1 MNVFFVISD
10 IPNSFR
16 WELDIGFARSLY
28 VQLRVSVARILG
40 RYIFFSFMVNKNYQ
54 RFNKLW
60 FKKQ

>member
-10 IPNSFR
+10 IPNLFR
-16 WELDIGFARSLY
+16 WDLDIAFARSLY

-40 RYIFFSFMVNKNYQ
+40 RYIFFLFMVNKNYQ